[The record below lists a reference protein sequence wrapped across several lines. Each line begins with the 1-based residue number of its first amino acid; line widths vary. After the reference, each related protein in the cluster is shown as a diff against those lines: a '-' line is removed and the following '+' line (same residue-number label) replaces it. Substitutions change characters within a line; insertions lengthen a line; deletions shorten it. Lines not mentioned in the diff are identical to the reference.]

1 MWTLQGS
8 EPDLGSFSFRLS
20 VPVTRTLGRAHD
32 ADFIVD
38 APLVSR
44 LHCRIEA
51 GHDVLRVI
59 DLASTNGTFV
69 NGERIEQRDL
79 RDGDRLRVGRVD
91 FTVSRQIG
99 QAS

>member
-8 EPDLGSFSFRLS
+8 EPDHGVFSFRLS
-20 VPVTRTLGRAHD
+20 APVTRTLGRAQD

-51 GHDVLRVI
+51 DHDVLRII

-69 NGERIEQRDL
+69 NGERVEQGEL
-79 RDGDRLRVGRVD
+79 RDGDRLRVGRID
-91 FTVSRQIG
+91 FTVSRLAG
-99 QAS
+99 QTS

>member
-8 EPDLGSFSFRLS
+8 EPDLGALSFHLS
-20 VPVTRTLGRAHD
+20 APVTRTLGRAHD

-51 GHDVLRVI
+51 GREVLRVI

-69 NGERIEQRDL
+69 NGERIEQSEL
-79 RDGDRLRVGRVD
+79 REGDRLRVGRVD
-91 FTVSRQIG
+91 FTVSRHG
-99 QAS
+99 GEGT

>member
-8 EPDLGSFSFRLS
+8 GPDVGSFSFRLS
-20 VPVTRTLGRAHD
+20 APVTRTLGRAQE
-32 ADFIVD
+32 ADFVVD

-51 GHDVLRVI
+51 DREVLRVI

-69 NGERIEQRDL
+69 NGERIEEHELHPGDQL
-79 RDGDRLRVGRVD
+79 RIGRVD
-91 FTVSRQIG
+91 FTVSRR
-99 QAS
+99 APSL